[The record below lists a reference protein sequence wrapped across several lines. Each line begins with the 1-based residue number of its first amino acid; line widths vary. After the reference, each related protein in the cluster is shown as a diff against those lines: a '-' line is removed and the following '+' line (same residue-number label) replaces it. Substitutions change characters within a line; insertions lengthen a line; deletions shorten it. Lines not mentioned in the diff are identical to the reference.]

1 VTPPGRGWH
10 SDDPYETVLITRT
23 PLRISLGGG
32 GTDLPS
38 YFREHGGVV
47 VSAAIDK
54 YIYIAINRTFTND
67 YFIKYSELERTE
79 SVAEISHPL
88 VREALQLHDVGPGV
102 ELVSIADIP
111 AGTGL
116 GSSGAFTVGL
126 LRALYA
132 FKREHVSANTLAEQA
147 CQIEIDRLGRSVG
160 KQDQYIAAFGG
171 ITCFEFCTD
180 GRVHVAPLLMPQE
193 TLHDL
198 EEHLLLFFTGY
209 ARDADV
215 MLADQRKRTEAGDTT
230 MIDNLAG
237 IADIGRRI
245 KAALEHGDTLGF
257 ASLMNE
263 HWELKRRRTPGMS
276 GTDTDRWYEVAIAN
290 GALGGK
296 LVGAGAGGFLLF
308 YSPEP
313 ARLREALARER
324 LAEVRFHFDFDG
336 STTLTRG

>member
-1 VTPPGRGWH
+1 M
-10 SDDPYETVLITRT
+10 LITRT

-54 YIYIAINRTFTND
+54 YIYIAMNRTFTDD
-67 YFIKYSELERTE
+67 YFIKYSELERTG
-79 SVAEISHPL
+79 SVAEIRHPL
-88 VREALQLHDVGPGV
+88 VREALQLHDVGPGL
-102 ELVSIADIP
+102 ELVSLADIP

-132 FKREHVSANTLAEQA
+132 FKREHVSANALAEQA
-147 CQIEIDRLGRSVG
+147 CHIEIDLLGRSVG

-180 GRVHVAPLLMPQE
+180 GRVHVAPLSISQD

-198 EEHLLLFFTGY
+198 EEHLFLFFTGY
-209 ARDADV
+209 SRDADV
-215 MLADQRKRTEAGDTT
+215 MLADQRKKTEAGDST
-230 MIDNLAG
+230 MIDNLAA

-245 KAALEHGDTLGF
+245 KEALERGDTLGF
-257 ASLMNE
+257 AALMHD
-263 HWELKRRRTPGMS
+263 HWQLKRQRTEGMS
-276 GTDTDRWYEVAIAN
+276 TTDTDRWYDLAMAN

-308 YSPEP
+308 YSAEP
-313 ARLREALARER
+313 ARLRETLAREH

-336 STTLTRG
+336 STTVTRG

>member
-1 VTPPGRGWH
+1 
-10 SDDPYETVLITRT
+10 VLITRT

-38 YFREHGGVV
+38 YYLEHGGVV

-54 YIYIAINRTFTND
+54 YIFIAINRTFTND
-67 YFIKYSELERTE
+67 YFIKYSELERTA
-79 SVAEISHPL
+79 SVAEIRHPL
-88 VREALQLHDVGPGV
+88 VREALQLHEVGPGL
-102 ELVSIADIP
+102 ELVSLADIP

-132 FKREHVSANTLAEQA
+132 FRREHVSANALAEQA
-147 CQIEIDRLGRSVG
+147 CHIEIDRLGRSVG

-171 ITCFEFCTD
+171 VTCFEFCSD
-180 GRVHVAPLLMPQE
+180 GRVQVSPLLISQE

-215 MLADQRKRTEAGDTT
+215 MLADQRQRTEAGDTT

-245 KAALEHGDTLGF
+245 KAALEVGDTRGF
-257 ASLMNE
+257 AALMHE
-263 HWELKRRRTPGMS
+263 HWQLKRERTAGMS
-276 GTDTDRWYEVAIAN
+276 SSDTDRWYDLAMAN

-296 LVGAGAGGFLLF
+296 LVGAGAGGFLMF
-308 YSPEP
+308 YAPEP
-313 ARLREALARER
+313 ARLRAALARER
-324 LAEVRFHFDFDG
+324 LAEVRFTFDFDG
-336 STTLTRG
+336 STMVARG

>member
-1 VTPPGRGWH
+1 
-10 SDDPYETVLITRT
+10 VLITRT

-38 YFREHGGVV
+38 YYREHGGVV

-54 YIYIAINRTFTND
+54 YIFIAINRTFTND
-67 YFIKYSELERTE
+67 YFIKYSELERTA
-79 SVAEISHPL
+79 SVAEIRHPL
-88 VREALQLHDVGPGV
+88 VREALQLHEVGPGL
-102 ELVSIADIP
+102 ELVSLADIP

-147 CQIEIDRLGRSVG
+147 CHIEIDRLGRSGG

-171 ITCFEFCTD
+171 VTCFEFCRD
-180 GRVHVAPLLMPQE
+180 GRVQVSPLLISQD

-245 KAALEHGDTLGF
+245 KATLELGDTRGF
-257 ASLMNE
+257 AALMHE
-263 HWELKRRRTPGMS
+263 HWQLKRDRTAGMTS
-276 GTDTDRWYEVAIAN
+276 SDTDRWYDLAMAN

-296 LVGAGAGGFLLF
+296 LVGAGAGGFLMF
-308 YSPEP
+308 YAPEP
-313 ARLREALARER
+313 ARLRAALARER

-336 STTLTRG
+336 STMVARG